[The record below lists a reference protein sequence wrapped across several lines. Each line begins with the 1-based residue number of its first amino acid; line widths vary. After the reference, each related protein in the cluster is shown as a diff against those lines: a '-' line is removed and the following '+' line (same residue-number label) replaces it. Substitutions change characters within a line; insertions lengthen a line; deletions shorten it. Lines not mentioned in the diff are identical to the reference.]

1 MTLLP
6 HLAAR
11 LFGVPLA
18 IHRPKLDVIMAVL
31 GPRVAYTASYPNS
44 PADLATPLAYS
55 PPTRSPPL
63 AAPGV
68 AVIPIHG
75 TLVRRTVGL
84 EAESGLTSY
93 AALAAQLD
101 AALANPEVATILLD
115 IDSPGGESSGVF
127 DLADRIRAATQVKPV
142 WAVANDMAF
151 SAAYALASAASKV
164 FVSRTGG
171 VGSIGVIAMHVDQ
184 SEKDAQE
191 GVRYT
196 AVFAGDRKND
206 LNPHEP
212 ISGEAHA
219 FLKAE
224 VHRIYGLFVETV
236 ARHRGLEPAMVRDT
250 EAGLF
255 FGQAAVAMGLADA
268 LGTFDDALA
277 QLAASVSS
285 RPKADTAA
293 SGLAAG
299 ADPVRP
305 SDLCPSLPMESRMN
319 EQDESAMTAH
329 EADHDIEH
337 DEKAPAPA
345 DAKASSMA
353 SSMADA
359 IEIAQTCTLAGR
371 TELIAGFLEAHATPA
386 QVRSQLL
393 AAQAEASP
401 EIVSR
406 IDPLAAVTAAQA
418 GHPGATHNPLVQ
430 AVKSRLGQP

>member
-11 LFGVPLA
+11 LYGVPLA
-18 IHRPKLDVIMAVL
+18 IHRPKLDVILAVL
-31 GPRVAYTASYPNS
+31 GPRIGL
-44 PADLATPLAYS
+44 ADLAAPSGFTPPVRPAT
-55 PPTRSPPL
+55 TRTTK
-63 AAPGV
+63 V

-93 AALAAQLD
+93 AGLTAQLD
-101 AALANPEVATILLD
+101 AALASPDVAAILLD
-115 IDSPGGESSGVF
+115 VDSPGGESGGVF
-127 DLADRIRAATQVKPV
+127 DLADRIRAAAQAKPV

-184 SEKDAQE
+184 SEKDAQD

-212 ISGEAHA
+212 ISSEAHA
-219 FLKAE
+219 FLKGE
-224 VHRIYGLFVETV
+224 VNRVYGLFVETV
-236 ARHRGLEPAMVRDT
+236 ARNRGIEASAVRDT

-255 FGQAAVAMGLADA
+255 FGQAAVAIGLADA
-268 LGTFDDALA
+268 IGTFDDALA
-277 QLAASVSS
+277 QLCESVSPPPKLAASHSGLFSNPQMESS
-285 RPKADTAA
+285 MNDRTDPAAPDRLAADPAGSTSQPTAA
-293 SGLAAG
+293 T
-299 ADPVRP
+299 
-305 SDLCPSLPMESRMN
+305 
-319 EQDESAMTAH
+319 AMTV
-329 EADHDIEH
+329 
-337 DEKAPAPA
+337 
-345 DAKASSMA
+345 
-353 SSMADA
+353 ADA
-359 IEIAQTCTLAGR
+359 IEVAQTCTLAGR
-371 TELIAGFLEAHATPA
+371 TDLIAGFLEAKASPA
-386 QVRSQLL
+386 KVRSQLL

-406 IDPLAAVTAAQA
+406 IAPDAAASTASNPLLDAAKQLAA
-418 GHPGATHNPLVQ
+418 
-430 AVKSRLGQP
+430 KSASLKKEI